1 MHNEYDTA
9 IEALEK
15 IIQSMNEA
23 IKEMWSAGYI
33 GMMTSIGKISANEAI
48 KKSLAEDIPS
58 LLNDISL
65 NIPGMEFE
73 YDSQKIVVK
82 KCIVREL
89 AEKGVI
95 ELNGLLC
102 AFMKGYMS
110 RMLEN
115 VNAKLLNVKI
125 SDICEITLR

>member
-1 MHNEYDTA
+1 MYDEYDTA
-9 IEALEK
+9 IESLEK
-15 IIQSMNEA
+15 IIQSMNKA
-23 IKEMWSAGYI
+23 IKEMWSAGCI
-33 GMMTSIGKISANEAI
+33 GMMTSVGKVFANEAI

-58 LLNDISL
+58 ILNDISL

-73 YDSQKIVVK
+73 YDSQKIIVK

-95 ELNGLLC
+95 ELNGPLC
-102 AFMKGYMS
+102 AFMKGYIT